1 MKYILLTIITL
12 MLFTACAKTDDEKAQ
27 DLLAQIDLLYAKG
40 KYKETLDSITV
51 LRDRFPMALESRRK
65 ALAIW
70 QKASLAMAQKDVAN
84 TDIRLQEVTQQIE
97 ETTDRLARNML
108 LVKRDSLQARYE
120 AMCGVVRMIHAR
132 QKQ

>member
-1 MKYILLTIITL
+1 

-27 DLLAQIDLLYAKG
+27 DLLAQIDQLYAKG

-65 ALAIW
+65 ALVVW

-84 TDIRLQEVTQQIE
+84 TDIRLQEVARQIE
-97 ETTDRLARNML
+97 ESTDRLARNML

>member
-1 MKYILLTIITL
+1 

-27 DLLAQIDLLYAKG
+27 DLLAQIDQLYAKG
-40 KYKETLDSITV
+40 KYKETLDSLTV

-65 ALAIW
+65 ALVVW

-84 TDIRLQEVTQQIE
+84 TDIRLQEVARQIE
-97 ETTDRLARNML
+97 ETTDRPTRNML

>member
-1 MKYILLTIITL
+1 

-27 DLLAQIDLLYAKG
+27 DLLAQIDQLYAKG

-65 ALAIW
+65 ALVGW

-84 TDIRLQEVTQQIE
+84 TDIRLQEVARQIE
-97 ETTDRLARNML
+97 ETPDRLTRNML

>member
-27 DLLAQIDLLYAKG
+27 DLLAQIGQLYAKG

>member
-1 MKYILLTIITL
+1 

-27 DLLAQIDLLYAKG
+27 DLLAQIDQLYAKG

-51 LRDRFPMALESRRK
+51 LRDRFSMALESRRK
-65 ALAIW
+65 ALVVW

-84 TDIRLQEVTQQIE
+84 TDIRLQEVARQIE
-97 ETTDRLARNML
+97 ETTDRLTRNML

>member
-1 MKYILLTIITL
+1 

-27 DLLAQIDLLYAKG
+27 DLLAQIDQLYAKG

-65 ALAIW
+65 ALVVW

-84 TDIRLQEVTQQIE
+84 TDIRLQEVARQIE
-97 ETTDRLARNML
+97 ETTDRLTRNML

-120 AMCGVVRMIHAR
+120 AICGVVRMIHAR

>member
-1 MKYILLTIITL
+1 

-27 DLLAQIDLLYAKG
+27 DLLAQIDQLYAKG

-51 LRDRFPMALESRRK
+51 LRERFPMAIESRRK
-65 ALAIW
+65 ALVVW

-84 TDIRLQEVTQQIE
+84 TDIRLQEVTRQIE
-97 ETTDRLARNML
+97 ESTDRLARNML

>member
-1 MKYILLTIITL
+1 

-27 DLLAQIDLLYAKG
+27 DLLAQIDQLYAKG

-65 ALAIW
+65 ALVVW

-84 TDIRLQEVTQQIE
+84 TDIRLQEVARQIE
-97 ETTDRLARNML
+97 ETTDRLTRNML

-120 AMCGVVRMIHAR
+120 AMYGVVRMIHAR

>member
-1 MKYILLTIITL
+1 

-27 DLLAQIDLLYAKG
+27 DLLAQIAQLYAKG

-65 ALAIW
+65 ALVVW

-84 TDIRLQEVTQQIE
+84 TDIRLQEVARQIE
-97 ETTDRLARNML
+97 ETTDRLTRNML

>member
-1 MKYILLTIITL
+1 

-27 DLLAQIDLLYAKG
+27 DLLVQIDQIYAKG

-65 ALAIW
+65 ALVVW

-84 TDIRLQEVTQQIE
+84 TDIRLQEVARQIE
-97 ETTDRLARNML
+97 ETTDRLTRNML

>member
-27 DLLAQIDLLYAKG
+27 DLLAQIDQLYAKG

-65 ALAIW
+65 ALVVW

-84 TDIRLQEVTQQIE
+84 TDIRLQEVARQIE
-97 ETTDRLARNML
+97 ETTDRLTRNML

>member
-1 MKYILLTIITL
+1 

-27 DLLAQIDLLYAKG
+27 DLLAQIDQLYAKG

-65 ALAIW
+65 ALVVW

-84 TDIRLQEVTQQIE
+84 TDIRLQEVARQIE
-97 ETTDRLARNML
+97 ESTDRLTRNML

>member
-1 MKYILLTIITL
+1 

-27 DLLAQIDLLYAKG
+27 DLLAQIDQLYAKG

-51 LRDRFPMALESRRK
+51 LRDRFPMAIKSRRK
-65 ALAIW
+65 ALVVW

-84 TDIRLQEVTQQIE
+84 TDIRLQEVARQIE
-97 ETTDRLARNML
+97 ETTDRLTRNML

>member
-1 MKYILLTIITL
+1 

-27 DLLAQIDLLYAKG
+27 DLLAQIDQLYAKG
-40 KYKETLDSITV
+40 KYKQTLDSLTV

-65 ALAIW
+65 ALVVW

-84 TDIRLQEVTQQIE
+84 TDIRLQEVARQIE
-97 ETTDRLARNML
+97 ETTDRLTRNML

>member
-1 MKYILLTIITL
+1 
-12 MLFTACAKTDDEKAQ
+12 MLFTACAKTHDEKAQ
-27 DLLAQIDLLYAKG
+27 DLLAQIDQLYAKG

-65 ALAIW
+65 ALVVW

-84 TDIRLQEVTQQIE
+84 TDIRLQEVARQIE
-97 ETTDRLARNML
+97 ETTDRLTRNML

>member
-1 MKYILLTIITL
+1 

-27 DLLAQIDLLYAKG
+27 DLLAQIDQLYAKG

-65 ALAIW
+65 ALVVW

-84 TDIRLQEVTQQIE
+84 TDIRLQEVARQIE
-97 ETTDRLARNML
+97 ETTDRLTRNML
-108 LVKRDSLQARYE
+108 LVKRDALQARYE

>member
-1 MKYILLTIITL
+1 

-27 DLLAQIDLLYAKG
+27 DLLAQIDQLYAKG

-65 ALAIW
+65 ALVVW

-84 TDIRLQEVTQQIE
+84 TDIRLQEVARQIE
-97 ETTDRLARNML
+97 ETTDRLTRNML

-120 AMCGVVRMIHAR
+120 AMCGVVRMIHLR

>member
-1 MKYILLTIITL
+1 

-27 DLLAQIDLLYAKG
+27 DLLAQIDQLYAKG

-65 ALAIW
+65 ALVVW

-84 TDIRLQEVTQQIE
+84 TDIRLQEVTRQIE
-97 ETTDRLARNML
+97 ETTDRLSRNML

>member
-1 MKYILLTIITL
+1 

-27 DLLAQIDLLYAKG
+27 DLLAQIGQLYAKG

>member
-1 MKYILLTIITL
+1 MKYILLTTITL
-12 MLFTACAKTDDEKAQ
+12 LLFTACAKTDDEKAQ
-27 DLLAQIDLLYAKG
+27 ALLAQIDSLYAKG

-65 ALAIW
+65 ALVVW

-84 TDIRLQEVTQQIE
+84 TDIRLQEVARQIE
-97 ETTDRLARNML
+97 ETTDRLTRNML

>member
-1 MKYILLTIITL
+1 

-27 DLLAQIDLLYAKG
+27 DLLVQIDQLYAKG

-84 TDIRLQEVTQQIE
+84 TDIRLQEVARQIE
-97 ETTDRLARNML
+97 ETTDRLTRNML

>member
-1 MKYILLTIITL
+1 

-27 DLLAQIDLLYAKG
+27 NLLAQIDQLYAKG

-65 ALAIW
+65 ALVVW

-84 TDIRLQEVTQQIE
+84 TDIRLQEVARQIE
-97 ETTDRLARNML
+97 GTTDRLTRNML

>member
-1 MKYILLTIITL
+1 

-27 DLLAQIDLLYAKG
+27 DLLAQIDQLYAKG

-65 ALAIW
+65 ALVVW

-84 TDIRLQEVTQQIE
+84 TDIRLQEVARQIE
-97 ETTDRLARNML
+97 VTTDRLTRNML

>member
-1 MKYILLTIITL
+1 

-27 DLLAQIDLLYAKG
+27 DLLAQIDQLYAKG

-65 ALAIW
+65 ALVVW

-84 TDIRLQEVTQQIE
+84 TDIRLQEVTRQIE
-97 ETTDRLARNML
+97 ESTDRLARNML

>member
-1 MKYILLTIITL
+1 

-27 DLLAQIDLLYAKG
+27 DLLAQIDQLYAKG

-51 LRDRFPMALESRRK
+51 LRDRFPMAIESRRK

-84 TDIRLQEVTQQIE
+84 TDIRLQEVTRQIE

>member
-1 MKYILLTIITL
+1 

-27 DLLAQIDLLYAKG
+27 DLLAQIEQLYAKG

-84 TDIRLQEVTQQIE
+84 TDIRLQEVARQIE

>member
-1 MKYILLTIITL
+1 

-27 DLLAQIDLLYAKG
+27 DLLAQIDQLYAKD

-51 LRDRFPMALESRRK
+51 LRERFPMAIESRRK
-65 ALAIW
+65 ALVVW

-84 TDIRLQEVTQQIE
+84 TDIRLQEVTRQIE
-97 ETTDRLARNML
+97 ESTDRLARNML

>member
-27 DLLAQIDLLYAKG
+27 DLLAQIDQLYAKG

>member
-1 MKYILLTIITL
+1 
-12 MLFTACAKTDDEKAQ
+12 MLFTACTKTDDEKAQ
-27 DLLAQIDLLYAKG
+27 DLLAQIDQLYAKG

-65 ALAIW
+65 ALVVW

-84 TDIRLQEVTQQIE
+84 TDIRLQEVARQIE
-97 ETTDRLARNML
+97 ETTDRLTRNML

>member
-1 MKYILLTIITL
+1 

-27 DLLAQIDLLYAKG
+27 DLLAQIDQLYAKG

-65 ALAIW
+65 ALVVW

-84 TDIRLQEVTQQIE
+84 TDIRLQEVARQIE
-97 ETTDRLARNML
+97 ETTDRLTRNML

>member
-27 DLLAQIDLLYAKG
+27 NLLAQIDQLYAKG

-65 ALAIW
+65 ALVVW

-84 TDIRLQEVTQQIE
+84 TDIRLQEVARQIE
-97 ETTDRLARNML
+97 ETTDRLTRNML

>member
-1 MKYILLTIITL
+1 

-27 DLLAQIDLLYAKG
+27 DLLAQIDQLYAKG

-51 LRDRFPMALESRRK
+51 LRDRFPMSLESRRK
-65 ALAIW
+65 ALVVW

-84 TDIRLQEVTQQIE
+84 TDIRLQEVARQIE
-97 ETTDRLARNML
+97 ETTDRLTRNML

>member
-1 MKYILLTIITL
+1 

-27 DLLAQIDLLYAKG
+27 DLLAQIDQLYAKG

-51 LRDRFPMALESRRK
+51 LRDRFPMAIESRRK

-84 TDIRLQEVTQQIE
+84 TDIRLQEVTRQIE
-97 ETTDRLARNML
+97 ESTDRLTRNML

>member
-1 MKYILLTIITL
+1 

-27 DLLAQIDLLYAKG
+27 DLLAQIDQLYAKG

-65 ALAIW
+65 ALVVW

>member
-1 MKYILLTIITL
+1 

-27 DLLAQIDLLYAKG
+27 DLLAQIDQLYAKG

-51 LRDRFPMALESRRK
+51 LRDRFPMAIESRRK

-84 TDIRLQEVTQQIE
+84 TDIRLQEVTRQIE
-97 ETTDRLARNML
+97 ETTDRLTRNML

>member
-1 MKYILLTIITL
+1 

-27 DLLAQIDLLYAKG
+27 DLLAQIDQLYAKG

-84 TDIRLQEVTQQIE
+84 TDIRLQEVTRQID